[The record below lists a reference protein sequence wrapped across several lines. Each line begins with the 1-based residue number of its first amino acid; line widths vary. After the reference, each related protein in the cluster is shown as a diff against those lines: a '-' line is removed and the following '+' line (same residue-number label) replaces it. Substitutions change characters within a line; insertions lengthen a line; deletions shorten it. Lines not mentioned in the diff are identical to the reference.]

1 MKRQKDGGEPAQ
13 AKVNGA
19 GATSDE
25 PMAIDSDDDEPSSG
39 NTPLFNDR
47 VEFEEQEP
55 EFDSSRPYEPVIQTL
70 NLPLETKVLHLSFLH
85 LPTDLRPSSL
95 GSLPPILLEKV
106 VITLA
111 CSDCSVRVVTIPL
124 TPPSERS
131 KSRVELHRQIL
142 CIPAGQ
148 GFHHEQMLILSSS
161 NGHRSYPRGTS
172 MALVVHSTKPTD
184 TADTPEDDDTVW
196 DLLVASHSADMSG
209 LLLIHKISLLA
220 DGSGL
225 DIESSKSDEPWRKLT
240 LASPAR
246 SISFNT
252 SLYPAMRHCQLL
264 VAEMKGS
271 VRVYHCLSRPES
283 DRGSWLISLYPSSQ
297 GSKFHT
303 TQPRKDLLAA
313 QWIFGGK
320 AIAVLLADG
329 EWGVW
334 DIEASGPKSKTA
346 TDGWQASLGVS
357 LHIFN
362 TGGWIGDPSVAARE
376 ASKSSKTAEIR
387 PQLAPMTPATRKVRQ
402 ESLFAGSSSKA
413 VGPARGGISV
423 CSAGDRLTN
432 RKDDETLLLWHGNSI
447 MIIPSL
453 LAYWQNKTKGSGNL
467 FGSGARG
474 QPKELNNLHLGGEI
488 RNNVSLIPSFRTA
501 GDNTKGDQQSSILVT
516 GEHRFIIV
524 TTPLSEPSPP
534 LTKNKHSPEVR
545 FTAADQAMLERGELD
560 VDGIDGV
567 LASMSSG
574 HQTNGHRSNGIPS
587 KSQNNRLSP

>member
-1 MKRQKDGGEPAQ
+1 MKPQKDTGESAQ
-13 AKVNGA
+13 SKVNGA

-25 PMAIDSDDDEPSSG
+25 PMAIDSDDDETSSG
-39 NTPLFNDR
+39 NNPLFNDR

-85 LPTDLRPSSL
+85 LPTDLRQSSL
-95 GSLPPILLEKV
+95 GSLPPILLEKM

-142 CIPAGQ
+142 CVPARQ
-148 GFHHEQMLILSSS
+148 GFHHEQMHIFSNS

-172 MALVVHSTKPTD
+172 MALVVHSTKP
-184 TADTPEDDDTVW
+184 ADIAERPEDEETVW

-264 VAEMKGS
+264 VAETKGP
-271 VRVYHCLSRPES
+271 VRVYHCLSRPEI
-283 DRGSWLISLYPSSQ
+283 DRGSWLISLYPSSRD
-297 GSKFHT
+297 SKFHT
-303 TQPRKDLLAA
+303 AQRRKDLLTA

-334 DIEASGPKSKTA
+334 DIEASGPKIKTA

-357 LHIFN
+357 LHKFN
-362 TGGWIGDPSVAARE
+362 TGGWIGNLSVARE
-376 ASKSSKTAEIR
+376 ASKSSKTGEIR

-402 ESLFAGSSSKA
+402 ESLFGGSSSKA
-413 VGPARGGISV
+413 GGPARGGMSV
-423 CSAGDRLTN
+423 CSAGDGLTN
-432 RKDDETLLLWHGNSI
+432 RKDDETLLLWHGDSI
-447 MIIPSL
+447 TIIPSL
-453 LAYWQNKTKGSGNL
+453 LAYWQDKTKGSGNL

-474 QPKELNNLHLGGEI
+474 QPKEFNNLLLGGEI
-488 RNNVSLIPSFRTA
+488 RNYVSLIPPFRTA
-501 GDNTKGDQQSSILVT
+501 GDNTKAGQQSSILVT
-516 GEHRFIIV
+516 GEHRLIIV
-524 TTPLSEPSPP
+524 TTPLSQPPAP
-534 LTKNKHSPEVR
+534 LTTNKHNQEVR
-545 FTAADQAMLERGELD
+545 STAADQAMLERGELD
-560 VDGIDGV
+560 VDGIDSV

-574 HQTNGHRSNGIPS
+574 HQTNGHQSNGTPS
-587 KSQNNRLSP
+587 KSQHNRLNP